1 LCSDFRIFVFNSSFT
16 QVMTIRRLV
25 TTIFFLSVLLCGYT
39 NTLSSTEFADGFF
52 PLSSSLSNQN
62 IRCFGEDKHGYI
74 WIGTGRGLDRFNGY
88 EFCQY
93 LRSGDS
99 TALVDNQ
106 LQYIFRDSQDRM
118 WFLTVNGL
126 SLYGPDGHF
135 TNYPVEG
142 PNRNCIKILENSEGT
157 LYLSLGTSLSVFDP
171 KSEAFRH
178 ALNIEFSGF
187 PNTFHM
193 DRLDRLWLVTPAK
206 VFCYDSKTLE
216 LKASWETPGYIAYS
230 HLRNNGELWLAGE
243 QMLSILD
250 TRTGGYSSLPPGIT
264 GNRMLMNSRIT
275 YIQPYNRN
283 SMLINTADKGLF
295 LYLPLTDILIHQSD
309 KDFPFD
315 VPDAEITTI
324 YEDSRSNIFIGT
336 YDKGFYIRNPFRQ
349 SFGGNTLLTKKYNGK
364 NIVSLDT
371 DSSGNL
377 WISARRE
384 GVSLYDRV
392 KDSIIDLSDM
402 IERVVPGFLNDP
414 LINIHV
420 APDNTVWLYHYTELI
435 ALKYTRGNIR
445 LVKRFKSLPPVISVT
460 SDKEGTLW
468 VGTFSHQIFFLEKG
482 SLTMKSRD
490 LFHPGFVYIPHILPL
505 SNGSLF
511 IPGFKQNPRI
521 LHPGD
526 MSYEELDIMHLFP
539 DLPLIPSALM
549 EDSAGIIWMGTVGN
563 GLIKYTPATGEII
576 PVRDLSCNDISD
588 LLEDNAGQVWLST
601 QYGLIRYDRTIDRYF
616 SYTALDGISGNQFN
630 ERSAVRLPDNT
641 LVFGGTHGITH
652 FNPLD
657 IAQKRSVPLCF
668 EYLKIHNKLVMPSE
682 DGPIK
687 RSLTE
692 TPEIVLD
699 HTQNDF
705 SISFAALDYHNAA
718 PRVEYSYR
726 LSGYDKE
733 DISAGQHREAYYSN
747 LPAGT
752 YTFTVHIKNHDN
764 TIAEVSRSL
773 SLRIKSAPWFSWWA
787 WLLYGLSGAL
797 ILGSILALYMRIKRN
812 KTRTRQIEMERER
825 EIRQN
830 ETNMKFFSNISH
842 EFRTPL
848 TMIAGPIST
857 LANDKAISEENRQL
871 VIIIQRSVRRMLK
884 LINQLL
890 DFYKLENDTLKLRVR
905 KTDIIEP
912 VNKLVDIFRI
922 NASEK
927 DITLR
932 TKGLEDTFLT
942 WIDEDKIDKI
952 IGNLLANA
960 VKFSTPG
967 KGRIEVTFDVID
979 SKDAVKSFDLD
990 QSAGFVSS
998 WYVQLSVGDNGPG
1011 FDNKDLAK
1019 IFTRYYQMERQKTGF
1034 LSWGTGI
1041 GLYYSRRLV
1050 ETHHGFI
1057 KAQNKPDGGALL
1069 TFIIPV
1075 DEAAYDPSELDYSE
1089 TPVCADPAVNTS
1101 GPCPKIMQGDKEN
1114 IQELPVILLV
1124 EDDTDVAHYLKMLL
1138 RPNYHVIHE
1147 FDGQTALNIMETTI
1161 PDLIISDIVMP
1172 GIDGFTF
1179 CRKIKDNLSYSH
1191 IPVILLTAKTTTEE
1205 KVSGFESGA
1214 DAYIT
1219 KPFEPPYL
1227 EAVIKAQLK
1236 NRENLHRLLEKTTK
1250 PPLEID
1256 DKELLP
1262 HDKQFLKGLYELME
1276 KELSNPELN
1285 IQRMTETLQM
1295 SRTKFYYKVK
1305 GLTGLNPNVFF
1316 KKYKL
1321 NRAEELLST
1330 GKYNIS
1336 EVADLTGFST
1346 LSHFSVSFK
1355 KHFGSS
1361 PSEYNRK

>member
-1 LCSDFRIFVFNSSFT
+1 MRIFVLNSSLT
-16 QVMTIRRLV
+16 GIMTIQRLI
-25 TTIFFLSVLLCGYT
+25 TTLVLFPILLCGCKGT
-39 NTLSSTEFADGFF
+39 TSSTEYAGESFS
-52 PLSSSLSNQN
+52 LSSSLSNQN
-62 IRCFGEDKHGYI
+62 IRCFGEDKDGYL
-74 WIGTGRGLDRFNGY
+74 WIGTGRGLNRYNGY
-88 EFCQY
+88 EFSRH
-93 LRSGDS
+93 LRNRDS

-106 LQYIFRDSQDRM
+106 IQYIFKDSRNRM

-126 SLYGPDGHF
+126 SLYGSDGHF

-142 PNRNCIKILENSEGT
+142 PNRNCLQLLENSEGT
-157 LYLSLGTSLSVFDP
+157 LYLNLGSSLSVFDQES
-171 KSEAFRH
+171 KTFRH
-178 ALNIEFSGF
+178 VLHYEFSGF
-187 PNTFHM
+187 PNTCHM

-206 VFCYDSKTLE
+206 VFCYNSKTLE
-216 LKASWETPGYIAYS
+216 LNASWETSGYVTYS
-230 HLRNNGELWLAGE
+230 HLRDNGELWLSGE
-243 QMLSILD
+243 QFLSILD

-275 YIQPYNRN
+275 GIQPYNRN
-283 SMLINTADKGLF
+283 SMLINTTDQGLF
-295 LYLPLTDILIHQSD
+295 LYLPLTDKLLHQRD

-315 VPDAEITTI
+315 VPDAEITAL
-324 YEDSRSNIFIGT
+324 YEDSHSNIFIGT
-336 YDKGFYIRNPFRQ
+336 YDKGFFVSNPSRE
-349 SFGGNTLLTKKYNGK
+349 SFGRNNLLTKRFDGK
-364 NIVSLDT
+364 NTVSLDT
-371 DSSGNL
+371 DSNGNV
-377 WISARRE
+377 WISTRRE
-384 GVSLYDRV
+384 GVSVYDRETDLIV
-392 KDSIIDLSDM
+392 DLSDR
-402 IERVVPGFLNDP
+402 IESVAPGFLNDP
-414 LINIHV
+414 LINIHI
-420 APDNTVWLYHYTELI
+420 APDNTIWLYHYSELI
-435 ALKYTRGNIR
+435 ALKYIR
-445 LVKRFKSLPPVISVT
+445 DKIFLIKRFTSLPSILSVT
-460 SDKEGTLW
+460 SDKNGTLW
-468 VGTFSHQIFFLEKG
+468 IGTFSHQIYYLKQG
-482 SLTMKSRD
+482 SQKIKTLD

-521 LHPGD
+521 LYPQD
-526 MSYEELDIMHLFP
+526 MHFEELDINKLFP

-563 GLIKYTPATGEII
+563 GLIKYIPATGEII
-576 PVRDLSCNDISD
+576 PIRDLSCNDISD
-588 LLEDNAGQVWLST
+588 LLEDNTGQVWIST
-601 QYGLIRYDRTIDRYF
+601 QYGLIRYDRTIDQYF

-641 LVFGGTHGITH
+641 LMFGGTHGITH

-668 EYLKIHNKLVMPSE
+668 EYLKIHNKLVIPSE

-692 TPEIVLD
+692 TPEIILD
-699 HTQNDF
+699 HTQNNF

-718 PRVEYSYR
+718 PRVEYCYR
-726 LSGYDKE
+726 LSGFDKE
-733 DISAGQHREAYYSN
+733 YIAAGQHREAYYSN
-747 LPAGT
+747 LPAGK
-752 YTFTVHIKNHDN
+752 YTFTVQIKNHDN
-764 TIAEVSRSL
+764 TIAETSRSL
-773 SLRIKSAPWFSWWA
+773 SIKVKTPPWFSWWA

-797 ILGSILALYMRIKRN
+797 ILGSILALYLRIRKSRIK
-812 KTRTRQIEMERER
+812 TRQIEMERER

-857 LANDKAISEENRQL
+857 LANDKTISEENRQL
-871 VIIIQRSVRRMLK
+871 VCIIQRSVRRMLK

-890 DFYKLENDTLKLRVR
+890 DFYKLENDTLNLRVR
-905 KTDIIEP
+905 KADIIEP
-912 VNKLVDIFRI
+912 INKLVDIFRI
-922 NASEK
+922 NAAEK

-960 VKFSTPG
+960 VKFATPG

-979 SKDAVKSFDLD
+979 SKDAAKSFDLD
-990 QSAGFVSS
+990 QTARPVSS
-998 WYVQLSVGDNGPG
+998 WYVKLSVADNGPG
-1011 FDNKDLAK
+1011 FDNKDLARV
-1019 IFTRYYQMERQKTGF
+1019 FTRYYQMERQKTGF

-1050 ETHHGFI
+1050 ETHHGLI
-1057 KAQNKPDGGALL
+1057 KAENKPDGGAML

-1075 DEAAYDPSELDYSE
+1075 DETAYEPSELDFSE
-1089 TPVCADPAVNTS
+1089 APADAAAALNPS
-1101 GPCPKIMQGDKEN
+1101 GSYTDMIQEQKEN
-1114 IQELPVILLV
+1114 NKELPVILLV

-1138 RPNYHVIHE
+1138 RPHYHVVHE
-1147 FDGQTALNIMETTI
+1147 FEGQTALNSMETTL

-1172 GIDGFTF
+1172 GMDGFTF
-1179 CRKIKDNLSYSH
+1179 CRIIKENLSYSH

-1205 KVSGFESGA
+1205 KVSGFEAGA

-1227 EAVIKAQLK
+1227 EAVIKSQLK
-1236 NRENLHRLLEKTTK
+1236 NRETLHRLLERTTK
-1250 PPLEID
+1250 PPLDVD

-1262 HDKQFLKGLYELME
+1262 QNKQFLKDLYDLME

-1285 IQRMTETLQM
+1285 IQKMTETLKI

-1305 GLTGLNPNVFF
+1305 GLTGMNPNVFF

-1321 NRAEELLST
+1321 NRAEELLAT

-1346 LSHFSVSFK
+1346 LSHFSISFK
-1355 KHFGSS
+1355 KHFGSA
-1361 PSEYNRK
+1361 PSEYHRK

>member
-1 LCSDFRIFVFNSSFT
+1 
-16 QVMTIRRLV
+16 MTIRHLV
-25 TTIFFLSVLLCGYT
+25 TTLFFIPVLFCGCSDT
-39 NTLSSTEFADGFF
+39 ISSTEFAGGSFS
-52 PLSSSLSNQN
+52 LSPSLSNQN

-74 WIGTGRGLDRFNGY
+74 WIGTGRGLNRFNSY
-88 EFCQY
+88 EFSRH

-106 LQYIFRDSQDRM
+106 LQYIFRDSRDRM

-126 SLYGPDGHF
+126 SLYGPDGRF

-142 PNRNCIKILENSEGT
+142 PNRNCNQMLENSEGT
-157 LYLSLGTSLSVFDP
+157 LYLSLGSSLSVFDEE
-171 KSEAFRH
+171 SNTFRH
-178 ALNIEFSGF
+178 ALNFEFSGF
-187 PNTFHM
+187 PNTFHI

-216 LKASWETPGYIAYS
+216 LNDSWETPGNVTYS

-243 QMLSILD
+243 QFFSILD
-250 TRTGGYSSLPPGIT
+250 TRTGGYSSLPQGIS
-264 GNRMLMNSRIT
+264 GNQILMNSRIT
-275 YIQPYNRN
+275 FIQPYNRN
-283 SMLINTADKGLF
+283 SMLINTNGQGLF
-295 LYLPLTDILIHQSD
+295 LYLPLTDRVIHQSE

-315 VPDAEITTI
+315 VPDAEITALF
-324 YEDSRSNIFIGT
+324 EDSRSNIFIGT
-336 YDKGFYIRNPFRQ
+336 YDKGFFVRNPSRR
-349 SFGGNTLLTKKYNGK
+349 SFGGNAFLPDRYNGK
-364 NIVSLDT
+364 NIISLDT
-371 DSSGNL
+371 DSNGNL

-384 GVSLYDRV
+384 GVSFYDRET
-392 KDSIIDLSDM
+392 DLIINLSDR
-402 IERVVPGFLNDP
+402 IERVAPGFLNDP

-420 APDNTVWLYHYTELI
+420 DPDNTVWLYHYTELI
-435 ALKYTRGNIR
+435 ALKYTGGKIR
-445 LVKRFKSLPPVISVT
+445 LVKRFKSLPPVLSVT

-468 VGTFSHQIFFLEKG
+468 IGTFSHQIYFLKKG
-482 SLTMKSRD
+482 SSEIRSRD

-521 LHPGD
+521 LYPGE
-526 MSYEELDIMHLFP
+526 MRFEELDINHLFP

-563 GLIKYTPATGEII
+563 GLLKYIPATGEII
-576 PVRDLSCNDISD
+576 TVRDLSCNDISD
-588 LLEDNAGQVWLST
+588 ILEDNTGQVWIST
-601 QYGLIRYDRTIDRYF
+601 QYGLIRYDRTIDQYF

-630 ERSAVRLPDNT
+630 ERSAVRLSDNT

-657 IAQKRSVPLCF
+657 IAQKKSVPLCF
-668 EYLKIHNKLVMPSE
+668 EYLKIHNKLVVPSE

-692 TPEIVLD
+692 TPEIILD
-699 HTQNDF
+699 YTQNNF
-705 SISFAALDYHNAA
+705 SISFSALDYHNAA
-718 PRVEYSYR
+718 PRVDYYYR
-726 LSGYDKE
+726 LSGFDKE
-733 DISAGQHREAYYSN
+733 EITAGQHREAYYSN
-747 LPAGT
+747 LPAGK
-752 YTFTVHIKNHDN
+752 YTFTVRIQNHDN
-764 TIAEVSRSL
+764 TIVETTRSL
-773 SLRIKSAPWFSWWA
+773 SVRIKSAPWFSWWA
-787 WLLYGLSGAL
+787 WMLYSLSGSL
-797 ILGSILALYMRIKRN
+797 IIGSVVALYIRIKKN
-812 KTRTRQIEMERER
+812 KIRTRQIEMERER
-825 EIRQN
+825 EIKQN

-857 LANDKAISEENRQL
+857 LANDQTISEENRQL
-871 VIIIQRSVRRMLK
+871 VFIIQRSVRRMLK

-890 DFYKLENDTLKLRVR
+890 DFYKLENDTLKLQVR

-912 VNKLVDIFRI
+912 INRLVDIFRI

-932 TKGLEDTFLT
+932 TKGLEDTFIT

-960 VKFSTPG
+960 VKFATPG

-990 QSAGFVSS
+990 ESTGPASS
-998 WYVQLSVGDNGPG
+998 WYVKLSVADNGPG
-1011 FDNKDLAK
+1011 FDNNDLARV
-1019 IFTRYYQMERQKTGF
+1019 FTRYYQMERQKTGF

-1057 KAQNKPDGGALL
+1057 KAENKPDGGAML

-1075 DEAAYDPSELDYSE
+1075 DETAYDPSELDYSE
-1089 TPVCADPAVNTS
+1089 TPANADPVL
-1101 GPCPKIMQGDKEN
+1101 N
-1114 IQELPVILLV
+1114 IPPSYTEGTETDNEKNKELPVILLV

-1138 RPNYHVIHE
+1138 RPHYHVIHE
-1147 FDGQTALNIMETTI
+1147 FDGQTALNTMETTI
-1161 PDLIISDIVMP
+1161 PDLIISDIIMP
-1172 GIDGFTF
+1172 GMDGFTF
-1179 CRKIKDNLSYSH
+1179 CGKVKENLSYNH

-1205 KVSGFESGA
+1205 QVIGFEAGA

-1227 EAVIKAQLK
+1227 EAVIKSQLK
-1236 NRENLHRLLEKTTK
+1236 NRENLHRLLEKTTR
-1250 PPLEID
+1250 PPLDID

-1262 HDKQFLKGLYELME
+1262 QNKQFLNDLYDLME

-1285 IQRMTETLQM
+1285 IQKMTEKLKI

-1305 GLTGLNPNVFF
+1305 GLTGTNPNVFF
-1316 KKYKL
+1316 KNYKL
-1321 NRAEELLST
+1321 NRAEELLAT

-1336 EVADLTGFST
+1336 EIADLTGFST
-1346 LSHFSVSFK
+1346 LSHFSISFK
-1355 KHFGSS
+1355 KHFGAA
-1361 PSEYNRK
+1361 PSEYHRK

>member
-1 LCSDFRIFVFNSSFT
+1 
-16 QVMTIRRLV
+16 MTYRLHV
-25 TTIFFLSVLLCGYT
+25 ATIIFLSVLLCGCT
-39 NTLSSTEFADGFF
+39 KTFTSTEFAGGSFSI
-52 PLSSSLSNQN
+52 SSSLSNQN
-62 IRCFGEDKHGYI
+62 IRCFGEDKYGYI
-74 WIGTGRGLDRFNGY
+74 WIGTGRGLNRFNGY
-88 EFCQY
+88 EFSRH
-93 LRSGDS
+93 LRTGDS
-99 TALVDNQ
+99 TDLIDNQ
-106 LQYIFRDSQDRM
+106 VQYIFRDSQDRM
-118 WFLTVNGL
+118 WFLTVNGV
-126 SLYGPDGHF
+126 SLYGPDQNF
-135 TNYPVEG
+135 INYPVEG
-142 PNRNCIKILENSEGT
+142 PNRNCNQLLENSEGT
-157 LYLSLGTSLSVFDP
+157 LYLSLGSSLSVFDQES
-171 KSEAFRH
+171 KTFRH
-178 ALNIEFSGF
+178 ALNFEFSGF

-206 VFCYDSKTLE
+206 VFCYDSKTLA
-216 LKASWETPGYIAYS
+216 LNASWETSENVTYS
-230 HLRNNGELWLAGE
+230 YLRNNGELWLAGKRF
-243 QMLSILD
+243 LSILD
-250 TRTGGYSSLPPGIT
+250 TRTGNYSSLPPGIA
-264 GNRMLMNSRIT
+264 GNRVLMNSRISF
-275 YIQPYNRN
+275 IHSYNRN
-283 SMLINTADKGLF
+283 SLLINTTNRGLF
-295 LYLPLTDILIHQSD
+295 LYLPFTDRVIHQSE

-315 VPDAEITTI
+315 VPDAEITALF
-324 YEDSRSNIFIGT
+324 EDSSSNIFIGT
-336 YDKGFYIRNPFRQ
+336 YDKGFWVKNPARK
-349 SFGGNTLLTKKYNGK
+349 SFGGNTLLTDKYNGK

-371 DSSGNL
+371 DSNGNV
-377 WISARRE
+377 WISARRN
-384 GVSLYDRV
+384 GISMYDR
-392 KDSIIDLSDM
+392 KLDSIIDLSDT
-402 IERVVPGFLNDP
+402 IKRIAPGFLNDP

-420 APDNTVWLYHYTELI
+420 DPDNTVWLYHYTELI
-435 ALKYTRGNIR
+435 ALKYDQGNCR
-445 LVKRFKSLPPVISVT
+445 LQKRFTSLPPILTVT
-460 SDKEGTLW
+460 SDKEETLW
-468 VGTFSHQIFFLEKG
+468 IGTFDHKIYYLEKE
-482 SLTMKSRD
+482 SPEMKSLD

-521 LHPGD
+521 LYPQEKRF
-526 MSYEELDIMHLFP
+526 EELDINHLFP

-563 GLIKYTPATGEII
+563 GLIKYIPATGEII
-576 PVRDLSCNDISD
+576 TVRDLSCNDISNI
-588 LLEDNAGQVWLST
+588 LEDNTGQVWIST
-601 QYGLIRYDRTIDRYF
+601 QYGLIRYDRTIDKYF

-668 EYLKIHNKLVMPSE
+668 EYLKIHNKLVTPSE
-682 DGPIK
+682 HGPIK

-692 TPEIVLD
+692 NPEVILD
-699 HTQNDF
+699 HTQNNF

-718 PRVEYSYR
+718 PRVDYYYR
-726 LSGYDKE
+726 LSGFDKE
-733 DISAGQHREAYYSN
+733 EITAGQHREAYYSN
-747 LPAGT
+747 LPAGK
-752 YTFTVHIKNHDN
+752 YTFTVGIKNHDN
-764 TIAEVSRSL
+764 TIAETTRSL
-773 SLRIKSAPWFSWWA
+773 SIRIKSAPWFSWWA
-787 WLLYGLSGAL
+787 WLLYGFSGVL
-797 ILGSILALYMRIKRN
+797 ILGSILALYMRIRKNRI
-812 KTRTRQIEMERER
+812 RTRQIELDRER

-857 LANDKAISEENRQL
+857 LANDDSISEENRQL
-871 VIIIQRSVRRMLK
+871 VFIIQRSVRRMLK

-912 VNKLVDIFRI
+912 INRLVDIFRI

-952 IGNLLANA
+952 VGNLLANA
-960 VKFSTPG
+960 VKFATPG
-967 KGRIEVTFDVID
+967 KGRIDVTFDVID
-979 SKDAVKSFDLD
+979 SKDALKSFDFN
-990 QSAGFVSS
+990 QSGEITSS
-998 WYVQLSVGDNGPG
+998 WYVKLSVADNGPG

-1019 IFTRYYQMERQKTGF
+1019 VFTRYYQMERQKTGF

-1057 KAQNKPDGGALL
+1057 KAENKPEGGAML

-1075 DEAAYDPSELDYSE
+1075 DEAAYDPFELDYSE
-1089 TPVCADPAVNTS
+1089 APGNTDPAINIT
-1101 GPCPKIMQGDKEN
+1101 GPYADIIQADKEN
-1114 IQELPVILLV
+1114 NKELPVILLV

-1138 RPNYHVIHE
+1138 RPHYHVIHE
-1147 FDGQTALNIMETTI
+1147 FDGQTALNTMETTV

-1172 GIDGFTF
+1172 GMDGFTF
-1179 CRKIKDNLSYSH
+1179 CRIIKENISYSH

-1205 KVSGFESGA
+1205 KVTGFEAGA

-1227 EAVIKAQLK
+1227 EAVIKSQLK
-1236 NRENLHRLLEKTTK
+1236 NRENLHRLLEKTTR
-1250 PPLEID
+1250 PPLDVD

-1262 HDKQFLKGLYELME
+1262 QNKQFLKELYELME

-1285 IQRMTETLQM
+1285 IQKMTETLKI

-1305 GLTGLNPNVFF
+1305 GLTGMNPNVFF

-1321 NRAEELLST
+1321 NRAEELLAT

-1346 LSHFSVSFK
+1346 LSHFSISFK
-1355 KHFGSS
+1355 KHFGVT
-1361 PSEYNRK
+1361 PSEYHRK